1 MDTSGASTPRR
12 PRRFPVCTPPLA
24 APPEKPMTAITRPLA
39 LLAGLGLALGAVAY
53 APPSQARS
61 HVSVGVV
68 VGVPPPPV
76 RVVHVRPR
84 PGYVWAP
91 GYWRWSPRGHRHVW
105 VDGYWVRARPGH
117 HYRPARWVHEGRDWR
132 FHRGYWAR

>member
-1 MDTSGASTPRR
+1 
-12 PRRFPVCTPPLA
+12 
-24 APPEKPMTAITRPLA
+24 MTAITRPLA

-53 APPSQARS
+53 APASQARP

-84 PGYVWAP
+84 QGYVWAP
-91 GYWRWSPRGHRHVW
+91 GYWRGSPRGHRHVW
-105 VDGYWVRARPGH
+105 VDGYWVRARPGY
-117 HYRPARWVHEGRDWR
+117 HYRPASWVHEGRDWR